1 MKSKIT
7 SLILSLS
14 LLTAFLF
21 TGCGQDVSDTNIKV
35 AALKGPTAMGM
46 VKLMEESDNGETD
59 SNHYSFTVAGSADEI
74 TPSLVQ
80 GEIDIA
86 CIPANLAAVLYGKTD
101 GGIKV
106 LAVNTLGV
114 LYIVENGTSIESVS
128 DLKGKTIYASG
139 KGATPEYAL
148 NYLLTSNG
156 IDPEKDVTIEYKSE
170 HTECVS
176 ALESDPDGVAMLP
189 EPFVTTVKLANE
201 NTRVAIDM
209 TEEWEKCA
217 KAGGSDASL
226 ITGVVVART
235 DFISEH
241 KDAVDLFLKQYK
253 ESVNFTNE
261 NSDDAAA
268 LIENYGII
276 KEAVAKI
283 AIPNCNITFI
293 DGSEMKSKLNGYLE
307 TLFKQNPDSVGGEI
321 PDDDFYYTEK

>member
-1 MKSKIT
+1 MKSKIA
-7 SLILSLS
+7 SLILTL
-14 LLTAFLF
+14 LMLTAFLF
-21 TGCGQDVSDTNIKV
+21 TSCGQDVSDTDINV

-46 VKLMEESDNGETD
+46 VKLMEESDNGET
-59 SNHYSFTVAGSADEI
+59 NENLYSFTVAGSADEI

-86 CIPANLAAVLYGKTD
+86 CIPANLAAVLYGKTN

-128 DLKGKTIYASG
+128 DLKGKTVYASG

-156 IDPEKDVTIEYKSE
+156 IDPEADVTIEFKSE

-176 ALESDPDGVAMLP
+176 ALESDPAGVAMLP

-217 KAGGSDASL
+217 KADGSNASL

-235 DFISEH
+235 DFINEH

-253 ESVNFTNE
+253 ESVDFTNE
-261 NSDDAAA
+261 NIDEAAA

-293 DGSEMKSKLNGYLE
+293 DGSAMKSKLNGYLE
-307 TLFKQNPDSVGGEI
+307 TLFNQNPDSVGGEI

>member
-1 MKSKIT
+1 MKAKFT
-7 SLILSLS
+7 SLILTLS
-14 LLTAFLF
+14 LFTLFLF
-21 TGCGQDVSDTNIKV
+21 AGCGQKISDTDIKV

-46 VKLMEESDNGETD
+46 VKLMDESDNDETGA
-59 SNHYSFTVAGSADEI
+59 NHYSFTIAGSADEI

-106 LAVNTLGV
+106 LAINTLGV

-128 DLKGKTIYASG
+128 DLKGKTVYASG

-217 KAGGSDASL
+217 KTDGSDASL
-226 ITGVVVART
+226 ITGVVIART
-235 DFISEH
+235 DFINEN
-241 KDAVDLFLKQYK
+241 KDAVDLFLEQYK
-253 ESVNFTNE
+253 ESVDFTNE
-261 NSDDAAA
+261 NIDEAAA

-293 DGSEMKSKLNGYLE
+293 DGSEMKAKLGGYLE
-307 TLFKQNPDSVGGEI
+307 TLYNQNPDSVGGDI

>member
-1 MKSKIT
+1 MKSKIA
-7 SLILSLS
+7 SLILTLS

-21 TGCGQDVSDTNIKV
+21 TGCGQDVSDTDINV

-46 VKLMEESDNGETD
+46 VKLMEESNNGETD
-59 SNHYSFTVAGSADEI
+59 ANHYSFTVVGSADEI

-86 CIPANLAAVLYGKTD
+86 CIPANLAAVLYGKTN

-128 DLKGKTIYASG
+128 DLKGKTVYASG

-253 ESVNFTNE
+253 ESVDFTNE
-261 NSDDAAA
+261 NNDDAAA

>member
-7 SLILSLS
+7 SLILTVSLIIV
-14 LLTAFLF
+14 FLF
-21 TGCGQDVSDTNIKV
+21 AGCGQKISDIDIKV

-46 VKLMEESDNGETD
+46 VKLMSDSDNGDTG
-59 SNHYSFTVAGSADEI
+59 NNRYSFSILGSADEI
-74 TPSLVQ
+74 TPSLIQ

-86 CIPANLAAVLYGKTD
+86 CVPANLAAVLYGKTN

-114 LYIVENGTSIESVS
+114 LYIVEKGTSIENVS
-128 DLKGKTIYASG
+128 DLKGKTIYAAG

-148 NYLLTSNG
+148 NYMLLSNG
-156 IDPEKDVTIEYKSE
+156 IDPDKDVTVEYKSE

-189 EPFVTTVKLANE
+189 EPFVTTVKLASE

-217 KAGGSDASL
+217 KNDGSDATL

-241 KDAVDLFLKQYK
+241 RDAVDLFLKQYK

-261 NSDDAAA
+261 NIDEASA

-293 DGSEMKSKLNGYLE
+293 DGADMQSKLGGYLE
-307 TLFKQNPDSVGGEI
+307 TLFKQNPDSVGGEL

>member
-1 MKSKIT
+1 MKKKFA
-7 SLILSLS
+7 SLILTFT

-21 TGCGQDVSDTNIKV
+21 AGCGQKISDTDIKV

-46 VKLMEESDNGETD
+46 VKLMDESDNGETKA
-59 SNHYSFTVAGSADEI
+59 NHYSFTIAGSADEI
-74 TPSLVQ
+74 TPSLIQ

-106 LAVNTLGV
+106 LAINTLGV

-156 IDPEKDVTIEYKSE
+156 IDPETDVTIEYKSE

-176 ALESDPDGVAMLP
+176 ALESDLGGVAMLP

-209 TEEWEKCA
+209 TKEWEKCA
-217 KAGGSDASL
+217 KADGSDASL
-226 ITGVVVART
+226 ITGVVIART
-235 DFISEH
+235 DFINEH
-241 KDAVDLFLKQYK
+241 KDAVNLFLEQYK
-253 ESVNFTNE
+253 ESVDFTNGNIDE
-261 NSDDAAA
+261 AAK

-293 DGSEMKSKLNGYLE
+293 DGSAMKSKLNGYLE
-307 TLFKQNPDSVGGEI
+307 TLYNQNPDSVGGEI
-321 PDDDFYYTEK
+321 PDDNFYYTEK

>member
-1 MKSKIT
+1 MKTKFA
-7 SLILSLS
+7 SLILTLS
-14 LLTAFLF
+14 LFTLFLF
-21 TGCGQDVSDTNIKV
+21 AGCGQKISDTDIKV

-46 VKLMEESDNGETD
+46 VKLMDESDNGETGA
-59 SNHYSFTVAGSADEI
+59 NHYSFTIAGSADEI

-101 GGIKV
+101 GSIKV
-106 LAVNTLGV
+106 LAINTLGV

-253 ESVNFTNE
+253 ESVDFTNE
-261 NSDDAAA
+261 NNDDAAA

-293 DGSEMKSKLNGYLE
+293 DGSEMNSKLNGYLE

>member
-1 MKSKIT
+1 MKSKIA
-7 SLILSLS
+7 SLILTLS

-21 TGCGQDVSDTNIKV
+21 TGCGQDVSDTDINV

-59 SNHYSFTVAGSADEI
+59 SNHYSFTVVGSADEI

-253 ESVNFTNE
+253 ESVDFTNE
-261 NSDDAAA
+261 NNDDAAA

-293 DGSEMKSKLNGYLE
+293 DGSEMNSKLNGYLE